1 MKKGTRIGNVFT
13 DEMKEVIRNKDL
25 TSQQVGDIL
34 RSVLYPSEFE
44 ITDGTAKYIAK
55 SLTRGYVEVTLSSA
69 ESRLNELD
77 RLNRHYETKKS
88 KCPDWF
94 PAYYKLNSEYL
105 NNVILTLL
113 KIVERSTNVSDDIT
127 NVSATL
133 DNPPITLN
141 KLKLKDKLKDKL
153 KLNDTDTDTDT
164 EVPPKSPGGLR
175 GENSTSSEP
184 TSLLDDPAAAL
195 GLPSGEGG
203 KDSAKDGRAQNGDEV
218 AKIAAE
224 IESGY
229 RYKVNRGKLRK
240 CLKSVLKK
248 NSAAEVLGGYR
259 RWLAVWQADDFQW
272 APSRITDWLYDAK
285 FLEQPRRGNTRAAPQ
300 VDPDTVS
307 SDSHLDLV

>member
-34 RSVLYPSEFE
+34 RSVLYPTEFE

-88 KCPDWF
+88 KCPEWF

-105 NNVILTLL
+105 NNVVLTLL
-113 KIVERSTNVSDDIT
+113 KIIERSTNVSDDIT
-127 NVSATL
+127 NVSRTL

-164 EVPPKSPGGLR
+164 EVPPKSPGGLN

-184 TSLLDDPAAAL
+184 TSLLDDPSVAL
-195 GLPSGEGG
+195 GLPDVQ
-203 KDSAKDGRAQNGDEV
+203 DSANDGRAHDDEV
-218 AKIAAE
+218 TKIAAE
-224 IESGY
+224 IETTY

-248 NSAAEVLGGYR
+248 NSAAEVLDGYR
-259 RWLAVWQADDFQW
+259 RWLEVWRADDFQW

-285 FLEQPRRGNTRAAPQ
+285 FLEEPRRGNTRAAPQ

-307 SDSHLDLV
+307 SDSHLELV